1 MLGTNFD
8 QGVLNHSVKNIFQF
22 IEENSEDRDITVW
35 ASYMEIYNEQI
46 NDLLDINNVNLKL
59 RECPTEGYYVQG
71 LKLVKIKDLGD
82 FKQLLKMG
90 EKARH
95 YR

>member
-59 RECPTEGYYVQG
+59 RECPTEGYYV
-71 LKLVKIKDLGD
+71 
-82 FKQLLKMG
+82 
-90 EKARH
+90 
-95 YR
+95 